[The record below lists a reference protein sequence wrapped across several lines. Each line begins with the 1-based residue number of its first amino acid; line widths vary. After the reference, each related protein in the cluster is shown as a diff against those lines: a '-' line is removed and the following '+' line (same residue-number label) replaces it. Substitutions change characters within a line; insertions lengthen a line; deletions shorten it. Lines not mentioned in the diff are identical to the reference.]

1 MTHSGSMTKRAAR
14 VGQADAV
21 APSVKVGGIGTAAT
35 CYGVEPKI
43 ARLAGKGICPSL
55 FSRFEI

>member
-1 MTHSGSMTKRAAR
+1 MTKRAAR